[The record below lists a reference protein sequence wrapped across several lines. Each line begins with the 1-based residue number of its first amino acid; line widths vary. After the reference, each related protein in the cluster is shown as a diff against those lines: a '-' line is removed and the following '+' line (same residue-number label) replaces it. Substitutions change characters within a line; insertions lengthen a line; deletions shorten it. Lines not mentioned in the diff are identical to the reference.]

1 MRSLFSF
8 LASQITLLAQA
19 ASPAARPSPTP
30 QVIDSS
36 TIEFLKSQFQSLTTS
51 FNICVALLSAVT
63 VLFVGVAA
71 WLFKRTLDDAK
82 QEVDRLVKAEIKRAI
97 AQRVER
103 RIDYLE
109 QVLEREE
116 VPGLVSVDYV
126 LQTPGGTL
134 PQEYRL
140 LNARFPKLK
149 LRKFDSRKLN
159 ADVVVLDLVNYVPQ
173 GQELTEEELEQVLQE
188 VAGKLSP
195 ESVLSVYVRGRYKAI
210 ENLGKTGKYYTSTN
224 VPTQLLGNVI
234 NSAYVA
240 HTLRDDD

>member
-1 MRSLFSF
+1 MPYFSF
-8 LASQITLLAQA
+8 WMFSALLAQA
-19 ASPAARPSPTP
+19 ASPAAKPSPTP
-30 QVIDSS
+30 QAIDTA
-36 TIEFLKSQFQSLTTS
+36 TIEFLKGQFQSLTTS
-51 FNICVALLSAVT
+51 FNIYVALLSAATAV
-63 VLFVGVAA
+63 VVGVAL
-71 WLFKRTLDDAK
+71 WMFKSTLNEAK

-126 LQTPGGTL
+126 LQNGGGTL
-134 PQEYRL
+134 PKEYRL

-149 LRKFDSRKLN
+149 LRRLESRKLN
-159 ADVVVLDLVNYVPQ
+159 GDVVVLDLVHYLPQ
-173 GQELTEEELEQVLQE
+173 GETLTEAELEQVLDDVIE
-188 VAGKLSP
+188 KLSP
-195 ESVLSVYVRGRYKAI
+195 ESVLAVYVRGRYKAI
-210 ENLGKTGKYYTSTN
+210 ETLGQKVNYYTSTN

-240 HTLRDDD
+240 HTLRSEE